1 MSADIPKR
9 LGRGL
14 EALIATAKQ
23 QRQTADTVP
32 TSPPSDL
39 QMLRIADI
47 VPNHFQPRRTF
58 SEAELSELEASIRAN
73 GLLQPITVRP
83 RNGKWELIAGERR
96 FRAVTRLGWFD
107 IPSIVRNLD
116 DRQLLT
122 LALEENLQR
131 SDLTVLE

>member
-23 QRQTADTVP
+23 QRETADTIP

-58 SEAELSELEASIRAN
+58 SEAELLELEASIRAN

-96 FRAVTRLGWFD
+96 FRAVSRLGWSE
-107 IPSIVRNLD
+107 IPGIVRNLV
-116 DRQLLT
+116 DRELRDVA
-122 LALEENLQR
+122 LAQSL
-131 SDLTVLE
+131 